1 MTRETMKMY
10 LESTFSNRVDIVVRK
25 AKCDVTIKVSSD
37 LIPKV
42 MLDTHD
48 QYIFVDFETVE
59 LVGEDGSIGYEF
71 VPTINNAGLNQNMS
85 EIDGEDVEDTFR
97 RWANIAEAAYEIYCT
112 EFWPYEYEYEDEL

>member
-1 MTRETMKMY
+1 MKMY